1 MARWRDRL
9 AGEQPGLSEMATL
22 TRLGPDTPSIM
33 EKGNKELE
41 DTLAIER
48 KKVRPRPPLP
58 SQPAAHR
65 PRRARAAAQG
75 QTGQTLPHVLPR
87 HLAAVFWAQGGPGAL
102 WRGPR
107 SQHLHGSS
115 TCTFT
120 APAPTLHLHCACT
133 WPAAAA
139 TALPLALHPWIVA
152 GQGDPAGGPGATARA
167 GVASQHGHTRRP
179 GGGRADHLQLEAPS
193 R

>member
-1 MARWRDRL
+1 
-9 AGEQPGLSEMATL
+9 MATL

>member
-1 MARWRDRL
+1 
-9 AGEQPGLSEMATL
+9 MATL

-33 EKGNKELE
+33 EKGSKELE
-41 DTLAIER
+41 DTLAVER

-58 SQPAAHR
+58 SQHAAHR

-75 QTGQTLPHVLPR
+75 QTGQTRPHVLPR
-87 HLAAVFWAQGGPGAL
+87 HLAAVFWAQGGPGAP

-107 SQHLHGSS
+107 EEHLHWSCA
-115 TCTFT
+115 CTLT
-120 APAPTLHLHCACT
+120 APAPTLHCT

-152 GQGDPAGGPGATARA
+152 GQGDPAGGPGAAARSR
-167 GVASQHGHTRRP
+167 VASQHGHKRRP
-179 GGGRADHLQLEAPS
+179 ASGRADHLRLEAPS